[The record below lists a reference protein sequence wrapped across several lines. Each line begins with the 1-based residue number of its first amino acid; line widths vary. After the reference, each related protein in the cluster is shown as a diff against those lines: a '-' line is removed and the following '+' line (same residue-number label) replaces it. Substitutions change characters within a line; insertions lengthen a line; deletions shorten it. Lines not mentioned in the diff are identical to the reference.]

1 MENTSKNSRF
11 NSFEGNRVDSSTE
24 RPVNNFDIGFN
35 NFDISFCV
43 IIVIIGGNN
52 EKEMA
57 HIKMSL
63 SGSLSQAGDESS
75 CLRFLGNRD
84 NG

>member
-63 SGSLSQAGDESS
+63 SQAGDESS
-75 CLRFLGNRD
+75 SLRFLGNRD